1 MGRNS
6 SGTRG
11 GLQPGDATYKGSVGK
26 PEPLVNMKDPALY
39 KATKEAISR
48 YLTLSCR
55 TWCKAKECKVGRA
68 IGWHLWRTRY
78 G

>member
-1 MGRNS
+1 
-6 SGTRG
+6 
-11 GLQPGDATYKGSVGK
+11 
-26 PEPLVNMKDPALY
+26 MKDPALY

-48 YLTLSCR
+48 YHSVLGVR
-55 TWCKAKECKVGRA
+55 QKECKVGRT

>member
-26 PEPLVNMKDPALY
+26 PEPLVNMKDRLCIRQPKKLFH
-39 KATKEAISR
+39 AIIP
-48 YLTLSCR
+48 YL
-55 TWCKAKECKVGRA
+55 V
-68 IGWHLWRTRY
+68 
-78 G
+78 

>member
-11 GLQPGDATYKGSVGK
+11 GLQPGDATYKGSIGK

-39 KATKEAISR
+39 KA
-48 YLTLSCR
+48 
-55 TWCKAKECKVGRA
+55 KECKVGRT

>member
-26 PEPLVNMKDPALY
+26 PEPLVRKTRLCIRQPKKLFHAMIP
-39 KATKEAISR
+39 
-48 YLTLSCR
+48 YL
-55 TWCKAKECKVGRA
+55 V
-68 IGWHLWRTRY
+68 
-78 G
+78 

>member
-48 YLTLSCR
+48 YHSVLGVR
-55 TWCKAKECKVGRA
+55 QKNVVGRT

>member
-26 PEPLVNMKDPALY
+26 PEPLVNMKDPALCIRQP
-39 KATKEAISR
+39 KKLFHAIIP
-48 YLTLSCR
+48 YL
-55 TWCKAKECKVGRA
+55 V
-68 IGWHLWRTRY
+68 
-78 G
+78 